1 MLHRTLLCFALVSG
15 LGLSSAAAAGAAA
28 PSDVLKVTLDQAKI
42 AKVPTGTT
50 TLVVG
55 NPSIADV
62 TMLKGGVG
70 MVVTGKGY
78 GQTNLVAID
87 AQGNILDEKQ
97 IEVTPTRSVLV
108 VQRGD
113 ARSSY
118 TLIPG
123 VCRPS
128 NSAMRT
134 RRSTTRANR
143 SRRAIRWLRRNHRRQ
158 IEPAP
163 ARRARLPAL
172 GKAPSPLSPAPAAPM
187 RRLIVEEPLSRAAVW
202 SGRTATFATA
212 TAIVSVG
219 IARLGGRDPTGAL
232 AVFGASLALAFLALL
247 LAASATVMIWRTGR
261 RGVRRRRPGSR
272 SRWRSSPI
280 RRI

>member
-70 MVVTGKGY
+70 MVVTAKGY

-118 TLIPG
+118 TCNPWCMPTVQLGDADTTFDDAGKQI
-123 VCRPS
+123 
-128 NSAMRT
+128 
-134 RRSTTRANR
+134 TTRNTLA
-143 SRRAIRWLRRNHRRQ
+143 Q
-158 IEPAP
+158 
-163 ARRARLPAL
+163 
-172 GKAPSPLSPAPAAPM
+172 
-187 RRLIVEEPLSRAAVW
+187 
-202 SGRTATFATA
+202 
-212 TAIVSVG
+212 TAIT
-219 IARLGGRDPTGAL
+219 GGK
-232 AVFGASLALAFLALL
+232 
-247 LAASATVMIWRTGR
+247 
-261 RGVRRRRPGSR
+261 
-272 SRWRSSPI
+272 
-280 RRI
+280 